1 MRNCEISSYPTD
13 FNNQP
18 RRKRD
23 KQFRNFAFPQ
33 FRNSRRRTPRS
44 LLIILAEIVAN
55 ADLDRM
61 ADLHGPAPDRR
72 ASRGSIVY
80 DAPHLRST

>member
-1 MRNCEISSYPTD
+1 MRNCEISCHVS
-13 FNNQP
+13 
-18 RRKRD
+18 RVASLLKLLG
-23 KQFRNFAFPQ
+23 KMKFRNFAFPQ

-61 ADLHGPAPDRR
+61 ADLRGPAPDRR

-80 DAPHLRST
+80 DAPRLRST